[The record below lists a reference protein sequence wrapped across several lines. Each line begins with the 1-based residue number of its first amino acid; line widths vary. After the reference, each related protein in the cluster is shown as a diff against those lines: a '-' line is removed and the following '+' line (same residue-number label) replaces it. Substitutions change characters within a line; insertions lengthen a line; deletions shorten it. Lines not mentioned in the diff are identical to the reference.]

1 MRLIGTLC
9 RQAPWLVLWGL
20 GLANVQA
27 QALRD
32 PTIPPAAAG
41 WSEGGKGGKN
51 TAEEGLKGP
60 ISVVVVEGRAH
71 VVVGT
76 RLYAVGQKLAAAR
89 IERITETEVWL
100 REGRDLRKVSIFQGI
115 QRRTVVSVNADGSKP

>member
-1 MRLIGTLC
+1 MMGIGNLC
-9 RQAPWLVLWGL
+9 RQAIWLVFF

-27 QALRD
+27 QGLRD

-41 WSEGGKGGKN
+41 LSEGGKGSKN
-51 TAEEGLKGP
+51 SDEEGLKGP
-60 ISVVVVEGRAH
+60 ISVLVVDGRAH

-76 RLYAVGQKLAAAR
+76 RLFAQGQKLSGAR

-100 REGRDLRKVSIFQGI
+100 REGRDLRKVPIFQGI
-115 QRRTVVSVNADGSKP
+115 QRRTVVSATADGSKP

>member
-1 MRLIGTLC
+1 MSLIGTLG
-9 RQAPWLVLWGL
+9 RYAPSLMLLGL
-20 GLANVQA
+20 GLTNVQA

-41 WSEGGKGGKN
+41 MSEGGKAAKN
-51 TAEEGLKGP
+51 STEEGLKGP
-60 ISVVVVEGRAH
+60 ISVLVVDGRPNVVVA
-71 VVVGT
+71 T
-76 RLYAVGQKLAAAR
+76 RLYAVGQKLGTAR

-115 QRRTVVSVNADGSKP
+115 QRRTVGSATADGSKP